1 MLVIEFP
8 ESVTVQVSPGTRL
21 VTVQVVL
28 CGLPSYLHDV
38 GPQLSTTT
46 IGFILNV
53 CVSVPVK
60 FPIPVAVIIALFA
73 VVNIIPNLQK
83 EEASIRNVE
92 INRLPK
98 NNQKLLVET
107 WAVFKKPE
115 IITSREFEIK
125 DEEGNVFIHAC
136 ERLVY
141 EDLQNG
147 KLVRITPE
155 MMGNYNPEPELQH
168 KFRFAKLKEP
178 AVYDREKPL
187 AVRITDID
195 FNDHVHNTVYFD
207 YALDMLENTQEFIS
221 GFRIL
226 YKKPLMY
233 KDAAMVK
240 IANTDGGCTVGI
252 YKEDVLCTLVEIRK

>member
-1 MLVIEFP
+1 MKFSKIYEPRISEYDKNGNLSVKSIIGILEDAGAKHSTFAGNDILECRLNGYTWILVEW
-8 ESVTVQVSPGTRL
+8 
-21 VTVQVVL
+21 
-28 CGLPSYLHDV
+28 
-38 GPQLSTTT
+38 
-46 IGFILNV
+46 
-53 CVSVPVK
+53 
-60 FPIPVAVIIALFA
+60 
-73 VVNIIPNLQK
+73 
-83 EEASIRNVE
+83 NVE

-98 NNQKLLVET
+98 SSQKLLVET

-125 DEEGNVFIHAC
+125 DEQGNVFIHAC

-178 AVYDREKPL
+178 AVYDCEKPL

-207 YALDMLENTQEFIS
+207 YALDMLEQSGEFIS

-233 KDAAMVK
+233 KDTVTVK
-240 IANTDGGCTVGI
+240 RANTDGGYTVGI
-252 YKEDVLCTLVEIRK
+252 YKEDVLCTLVEIKR

>member
-1 MLVIEFP
+1 MKFSKVYEPRISEYDKNGNLSVKSIIGILEDAGAKHSTFAGNDILECRLNGYTWILVEW
-8 ESVTVQVSPGTRL
+8 
-21 VTVQVVL
+21 
-28 CGLPSYLHDV
+28 
-38 GPQLSTTT
+38 
-46 IGFILNV
+46 
-53 CVSVPVK
+53 
-60 FPIPVAVIIALFA
+60 
-73 VVNIIPNLQK
+73 
-83 EEASIRNVE
+83 NVE

-125 DEEGNVFIHAC
+125 DEQGNVFIHAC

-168 KFRFAKLKEP
+168 TFRFAKLKEP

-233 KDAAMVK
+233 KDTATVK
-240 IANTDGGCTVGI
+240 IANTDGGYTVGI

>member
-1 MLVIEFP
+1 MKFSKVYEPRISEYDKNGNLSVKSIIGILEDAGAKHSTFAGNDILECRLNGYTWILVEW
-8 ESVTVQVSPGTRL
+8 
-21 VTVQVVL
+21 
-28 CGLPSYLHDV
+28 
-38 GPQLSTTT
+38 
-46 IGFILNV
+46 
-53 CVSVPVK
+53 
-60 FPIPVAVIIALFA
+60 
-73 VVNIIPNLQK
+73 
-83 EEASIRNVE
+83 NVE
-92 INRLPK
+92 INRYPK

-125 DEEGNVFIHAC
+125 DEQGNVFIHAC

-168 KFRFAKLKEP
+168 TFRFAKLKEP

-233 KDAAMVK
+233 KDTATVK
-240 IANTDGGCTVGI
+240 IANTDGGYTVGI

>member
-1 MLVIEFP
+1 MKFSKVYEPRISEYDKDGNLSVKSIIGILEDAGAKHSTFAGNDILECRLNGYTWILVEW
-8 ESVTVQVSPGTRL
+8 
-21 VTVQVVL
+21 
-28 CGLPSYLHDV
+28 
-38 GPQLSTTT
+38 
-46 IGFILNV
+46 
-53 CVSVPVK
+53 
-60 FPIPVAVIIALFA
+60 
-73 VVNIIPNLQK
+73 
-83 EEASIRNVE
+83 NVE
-92 INRLPK
+92 INRYPK

-125 DEEGNVFIHAC
+125 DEQGNVFIHAC

-207 YALDMLENTQEFIS
+207 YALDILENTQEFIS

-233 KDAAMVK
+233 KDTATVK
-240 IANTDGGCTVGI
+240 IANTDGGYTVGI

>member
-1 MLVIEFP
+1 MKFSKVYEPRISEYDKNGNLSVKSIIGILEDAGAKHSTFAGNDILECRLKGHTWILVEW
-8 ESVTVQVSPGTRL
+8 
-21 VTVQVVL
+21 
-28 CGLPSYLHDV
+28 
-38 GPQLSTTT
+38 
-46 IGFILNV
+46 
-53 CVSVPVK
+53 
-60 FPIPVAVIIALFA
+60 
-73 VVNIIPNLQK
+73 
-83 EEASIRNVE
+83 NVE

-125 DEEGNVFIHAC
+125 DEQGNVFIHAC

-147 KLVRITPE
+147 KLVRITSE

-168 KFRFAKLKEP
+168 TFRFAKLKEP

-187 AVRITDID
+187 AVRSTDID

-207 YALDMLENTQEFIS
+207 YALDMLEKTQEFIS

-233 KDAAMVK
+233 KDTATVK

-252 YKEDVLCTLVEIRK
+252 YKEDVLCTLVEIKKQ

>member
-1 MLVIEFP
+1 MKFSKVYEPRISEYDKNGNLSVKSIIGILEDAGAKHSTFAGNDILECRLNGYTWILVEW
-8 ESVTVQVSPGTRL
+8 
-21 VTVQVVL
+21 
-28 CGLPSYLHDV
+28 
-38 GPQLSTTT
+38 
-46 IGFILNV
+46 
-53 CVSVPVK
+53 
-60 FPIPVAVIIALFA
+60 
-73 VVNIIPNLQK
+73 
-83 EEASIRNVE
+83 NVE
-92 INRLPK
+92 INRYPK

-125 DEEGNVFIHAC
+125 DEQGNVFIHAC

-168 KFRFAKLKEP
+168 TFRFAKLKEP

-233 KDAAMVK
+233 KDTATVK

>member
-1 MLVIEFP
+1 MKFSKVYEPRISEYDKNGNLSVKSIIGILEDAGAKHSTFAGNDILECRLNGYTWILVEW
-8 ESVTVQVSPGTRL
+8 
-21 VTVQVVL
+21 
-28 CGLPSYLHDV
+28 
-38 GPQLSTTT
+38 
-46 IGFILNV
+46 
-53 CVSVPVK
+53 
-60 FPIPVAVIIALFA
+60 
-73 VVNIIPNLQK
+73 
-83 EEASIRNVE
+83 NVE
-92 INRLPK
+92 INRYPK

-207 YALDMLENTQEFIS
+207 YALDILENTQEFIS

-233 KDAAMVK
+233 KDTATVK
-240 IANTDGGCTVGI
+240 IANTDGGYTVGI

>member
-1 MLVIEFP
+1 MKFSKVYEPRISEYDKNGNLSVKSIIGILEDAGAKHSTFAGNDILECRLNGYTWILVEW
-8 ESVTVQVSPGTRL
+8 
-21 VTVQVVL
+21 
-28 CGLPSYLHDV
+28 
-38 GPQLSTTT
+38 
-46 IGFILNV
+46 
-53 CVSVPVK
+53 
-60 FPIPVAVIIALFA
+60 
-73 VVNIIPNLQK
+73 
-83 EEASIRNVE
+83 NVE

-98 NNQKLLVET
+98 SYQKLLVET

>member
-1 MLVIEFP
+1 MKFSKVYEPRISEYDKNGNLSVKSIIGILEDAGAKHSTFAGNDILECRLNGYTWILVEW
-8 ESVTVQVSPGTRL
+8 
-21 VTVQVVL
+21 
-28 CGLPSYLHDV
+28 
-38 GPQLSTTT
+38 
-46 IGFILNV
+46 
-53 CVSVPVK
+53 
-60 FPIPVAVIIALFA
+60 
-73 VVNIIPNLQK
+73 
-83 EEASIRNVE
+83 NVE

-168 KFRFAKLKEP
+168 TFRFAKLKEP

-233 KDAAMVK
+233 KDTATVK
-240 IANTDGGCTVGI
+240 IANTDGGYTVGI

>member
-1 MLVIEFP
+1 MKFSKVYEPRISEYDKNGNLSVKSIIGILEDAGAKHSTFAGNDILECRLNGYTWILVEW
-8 ESVTVQVSPGTRL
+8 
-21 VTVQVVL
+21 
-28 CGLPSYLHDV
+28 
-38 GPQLSTTT
+38 
-46 IGFILNV
+46 
-53 CVSVPVK
+53 
-60 FPIPVAVIIALFA
+60 
-73 VVNIIPNLQK
+73 
-83 EEASIRNVE
+83 NVE

-125 DEEGNVFIHAC
+125 DEQGNVFIHAC

-168 KFRFAKLKEP
+168 NFRFAKLKEP

-233 KDAAMVK
+233 KDTATVK

-252 YKEDVLCTLVEIRK
+252 YKEDVLCTLVEIKKQ

>member
-1 MLVIEFP
+1 MKFSKVYEPRISEYDKNGILSVKSIIGILEDAGAKHSTFAGNDILECRLNGYTWILVEW
-8 ESVTVQVSPGTRL
+8 
-21 VTVQVVL
+21 
-28 CGLPSYLHDV
+28 
-38 GPQLSTTT
+38 
-46 IGFILNV
+46 
-53 CVSVPVK
+53 
-60 FPIPVAVIIALFA
+60 
-73 VVNIIPNLQK
+73 
-83 EEASIRNVE
+83 NVE

-125 DEEGNVFIHAC
+125 DEQGNVFIHAC

-168 KFRFAKLKEP
+168 TFRFAKLKEP

-240 IANTDGGCTVGI
+240 IANTDGGYTVGI

>member
-1 MLVIEFP
+1 MKFSKVYEPRISEYDKNGNLSVKSIIGILEDAGAKHSTFAGNDILECRLNGYTWILVEW
-8 ESVTVQVSPGTRL
+8 
-21 VTVQVVL
+21 
-28 CGLPSYLHDV
+28 
-38 GPQLSTTT
+38 
-46 IGFILNV
+46 
-53 CVSVPVK
+53 
-60 FPIPVAVIIALFA
+60 
-73 VVNIIPNLQK
+73 
-83 EEASIRNVE
+83 NVE

-125 DEEGNVFIHAC
+125 DEEGNVFIYAC

-168 KFRFAKLKEP
+168 TFRFAKLKEP

-233 KDAAMVK
+233 KDTATVK
-240 IANTDGGCTVGI
+240 IANTDGGYTVGI

>member
-1 MLVIEFP
+1 MKFSKVYEPRISEYDKNGNLSVKSIIGILEDAGAKHSTFAGNDILECRLNGYTWILVEW
-8 ESVTVQVSPGTRL
+8 
-21 VTVQVVL
+21 
-28 CGLPSYLHDV
+28 
-38 GPQLSTTT
+38 
-46 IGFILNV
+46 
-53 CVSVPVK
+53 
-60 FPIPVAVIIALFA
+60 
-73 VVNIIPNLQK
+73 
-83 EEASIRNVE
+83 NVE

-125 DEEGNVFIHAC
+125 DEQGNVFIHAC

-168 KFRFAKLKEP
+168 TFRFAKLKEP

-252 YKEDVLCTLVEIRK
+252 YKEDALCTLVEIRK

>member
-1 MLVIEFP
+1 MKFSKVYEPRISEYDKNGNLSVKSIIGILEDAGAKHSTFAGNDILECRLNGYTWILVEW
-8 ESVTVQVSPGTRL
+8 
-21 VTVQVVL
+21 
-28 CGLPSYLHDV
+28 
-38 GPQLSTTT
+38 
-46 IGFILNV
+46 
-53 CVSVPVK
+53 
-60 FPIPVAVIIALFA
+60 
-73 VVNIIPNLQK
+73 
-83 EEASIRNVE
+83 NVE

-125 DEEGNVFIHAC
+125 DEQGNVFIHAC

-233 KDAAMVK
+233 KDTATVK
-240 IANTDGGCTVGI
+240 IANTDGGYTVGI

>member
-1 MLVIEFP
+1 MKFSKVYEPRISEYDKNGKLALKSIIGILEDAGAKHSTFAGNDILECRLKGYTWILVEW
-8 ESVTVQVSPGTRL
+8 
-21 VTVQVVL
+21 
-28 CGLPSYLHDV
+28 
-38 GPQLSTTT
+38 
-46 IGFILNV
+46 
-53 CVSVPVK
+53 
-60 FPIPVAVIIALFA
+60 
-73 VVNIIPNLQK
+73 
-83 EEASIRNVE
+83 NVE

-98 NNQKLLVET
+98 SCQKLLVET

-125 DEEGNVFIHAC
+125 DEQGNVFIHAC

-207 YALDMLENTQEFIS
+207 YALDMLEQTQEFIS

-233 KDAAMVK
+233 KDTVTVK
-240 IANTDGGCTVGI
+240 RANTDGGYTVGI
-252 YKEDVLCTLVEIRK
+252 YKEDVLCTLVEIKK

>member
-1 MLVIEFP
+1 M
-8 ESVTVQVSPGTRL
+8 
-21 VTVQVVL
+21 
-28 CGLPSYLHDV
+28 
-38 GPQLSTTT
+38 
-46 IGFILNV
+46 
-53 CVSVPVK
+53 
-60 FPIPVAVIIALFA
+60 
-73 VVNIIPNLQK
+73 
-83 EEASIRNVE
+83 
-92 INRLPK
+92 
-98 NNQKLLVET
+98 
-107 WAVFKKPE
+107 
-115 IITSREFEIK
+115 
-125 DEEGNVFIHAC
+125 
-136 ERLVY
+136 Y

-168 KFRFAKLKEP
+168 TFRFAKLKEP

-233 KDAAMVK
+233 KDTATVK

-252 YKEDVLCTLVEIRK
+252 YKEDVLYTLVEIKKQ

>member
-1 MLVIEFP
+1 MKFSKVYEPRISEYDKNGNLSVKSIIGILEDAGAKHSTFAGNDILECRLNGYTWILVEW
-8 ESVTVQVSPGTRL
+8 
-21 VTVQVVL
+21 
-28 CGLPSYLHDV
+28 
-38 GPQLSTTT
+38 
-46 IGFILNV
+46 
-53 CVSVPVK
+53 
-60 FPIPVAVIIALFA
+60 
-73 VVNIIPNLQK
+73 
-83 EEASIRNVE
+83 NVE

-125 DEEGNVFIHAC
+125 DEQGNVFIHAC

-221 GFRIL
+221 GLRIL

-233 KDAAMVK
+233 KDTATVK

>member
-1 MLVIEFP
+1 MKFSKVYEPRIREYDKNGNLSVKSIIGILEDAGAKHSTFAGNDILECRLNGYTWILVEW
-8 ESVTVQVSPGTRL
+8 
-21 VTVQVVL
+21 
-28 CGLPSYLHDV
+28 
-38 GPQLSTTT
+38 
-46 IGFILNV
+46 
-53 CVSVPVK
+53 
-60 FPIPVAVIIALFA
+60 
-73 VVNIIPNLQK
+73 
-83 EEASIRNVE
+83 NVE

-178 AVYDREKPL
+178 TVYDREKPL

-207 YALDMLENTQEFIS
+207 YALDMLEKTQEFIS

-233 KDAAMVK
+233 KDTATVK

-252 YKEDVLCTLVEIRK
+252 YKEDVLCTLVEIKKQ

>member
-1 MLVIEFP
+1 MKFSKVYEPRISEYDKNGNLSVKSIIGILEDAGAKHSTFAGNDILECRLNGYTWILVEW
-8 ESVTVQVSPGTRL
+8 
-21 VTVQVVL
+21 
-28 CGLPSYLHDV
+28 
-38 GPQLSTTT
+38 
-46 IGFILNV
+46 
-53 CVSVPVK
+53 
-60 FPIPVAVIIALFA
+60 
-73 VVNIIPNLQK
+73 
-83 EEASIRNVE
+83 NVE

-125 DEEGNVFIHAC
+125 DEQGNVFIYAC

-233 KDAAMVK
+233 KDTATVK
-240 IANTDGGCTVGI
+240 IANTDGGYTVGI